1 MRSMI
6 KLAAGVVA
14 LLMPLAAGAA
24 TIGGAFYATQYDY
37 RDFWA
42 ATDGKDFRVI
52 LAGNAFPTLP
62 EDDAAQ
68 RLLPVMQVAKP
79 RPALTF
85 TYQKP
90 VPELRP
96 DYRLVLVFDAANDL
110 NGDRVCQGETR
121 FKPGTPGLLN
131 IFAVYCRNDM
141 VMSMTTARTPA
152 ALPEDRNVDQ
162 LFRELFMVVFNDSQT
177 LRPQSGTRRN

>member
-1 MRSMI
+1 MRFMTR
-6 KLAAGVVA
+6 LAAIAAA
-14 LLMPLAAGAA
+14 LLAPVGAGAA
-24 TIGGAFYATQYDY
+24 TIGGAYYAPQYDFQ
-37 RDFWA
+37 DFWTA
-42 ATDGKDFRVI
+42 ADGKDFRVV
-52 LAGNAFPTLP
+52 LAGNAFPALA
-62 EDDAAQ
+62 ENDAAQ

-90 VPELRP
+90 AIEPRP

-121 FKPGTPGLLN
+121 FKAGTPGLLN

-141 VMSMTTARTPA
+141 VMSMKTATTPA
-152 ALPEDRNVDQ
+152 TLPEDRSVDQ
-162 LFRELFMVVFNDSQT
+162 LFRQLFMVIFSDAQG
-177 LRPQSGTRRN
+177 LRPQNGTRRN

>member
-1 MRSMI
+1 MRFIAS
-6 KLAAGVVA
+6 LAAAAVA
-14 LLMPLAAGAA
+14 LLTPIVAGAA
-24 TIGGAFYATQYDY
+24 TIGGAYYAPQYDY

-52 LAGNAFPTLP
+52 LAGNAFPALP
-62 EDDAAQ
+62 ENAAAQ

-85 TYQKP
+85 TYQRP
-90 VPELRP
+90 VTEQRP

-121 FKPGTPGLLN
+121 FKPGTPGLVN

-141 VMSMTTARTPA
+141 VMSMTTANTPA
-152 ALPEDRNVDQ
+152 VLPEDRNVDQ
-162 LFRELFMVVFNDSQT
+162 LFRQLFMVVFNDSAT
-177 LRPQSGTRRN
+177 LRPHNGTRRN